1 MRHHWILKAIG
12 AVDRDAVAASY
23 ALLLQH
29 APEAARRLPEAPI
42 CQALAVGRDEGWPL
56 GSLGH
61 RRCEHMVQWYLG
73 IGLETDKWAMDDH
86 HTPPR
91 NRGMAELR
99 PSWGAE
105 NWLIIP

>member
-12 AVDRDAVAASY
+12 AVDRDAIAASE

-29 APEAARRLPEAPI
+29 APEAARRVREAPI
-42 CQALAVGRDEGWPL
+42 GQALAVGRDEGWPL

-61 RRCEHMVQWYLG
+61 RRCEHMVQGYLG
-73 IGLETDKWAMDDH
+73 VRLETDKGAMDDH

-91 NRGMAELR
+91 KRGMAELR
-99 PSWGAE
+99 PSGG
-105 NWLIIP
+105 